1 MAARGLYR
9 RHRLR
14 DILGRA
20 ERAEPRDVGEAVEAE
35 QPIDVVAVSEVVRA
49 SYRARIALASDLDLG
64 FGGLLAPLGGSVLA
78 ASAAGVPHDDCGAAV
93 VVRSVVIP
101 LGEFILGE

>member
-1 MAARGLYR
+1 MIKPSRAISAIN
-9 RHRLR
+9 LR
-14 DILGRA
+14 SPL
-20 ERAEPRDVGEAVEAE
+20 RAEPCDVGKAVEAK
-35 QPIDVVAVSEVVRA
+35 QPINVVAVSEVVRA
-49 SYRARIALASDLDLG
+49 SERARIALASDLDLG